1 MRLRRTLAA
10 VGILVVIVTV
20 AAVVLR
26 AGTGPA
32 AASTDPGGGE
42 VAGGGIASGS
52 INGTVTEEGTGTPL
66 AGICVD
72 ANDISFEFFSF
83 GTTDASGAYSVGGLG
98 SGDYEVQFSDCSE
111 SPTYVTE
118 WYNDRP
124 DFYSADLVAVTDG
137 SKTSGID
144 AQLATGGSING
155 TVTEEGT
162 GTPLADICVNAVD
175 SSFSFFGF
183 GETDASGAYSVGG
196 LGSGDYEVEFFDCGE
211 SVTYIMEFY
220 NDRADF
226 NSADLVA
233 VTIGSKTSGIDAAL
247 AVGGSINGTVTDE
260 ATGTPLADICV
271 SAQDPLFSSF
281 GFGETD
287 ESGAYSVGGLG
298 SGDYEVEFFDCGETV
313 TYIMEF
319 YNDRAD
325 FNSADLVAVVAGSKT
340 SGIDA
345 ALAAGG
351 SINGTVTEDGTGTP
365 LADICVETV
374 DSSFSFFGFALT
386 DALGGYSVGGLA
398 AGDYT
403 VNFYDCG
410 DTDTYFAEYYD
421 DQVDFGFANLV
432 AVVAGSKTSGI
443 DAGLSGAAVV
453 LIGDANCNENVD
465 SIDATVVLQ
474 FVAGLLAGLP
484 CADAADTNGDGDITS
499 VDATLILQFTAG
511 LLDVLG
517 AVG

>member
-1 MRLRRTLAA
+1 M
-10 VGILVVIVTV
+10 VVVIVTA
-20 AAVVLR
+20 AAVVLQ

-32 AASTDPGGGE
+32 AATVDPGGGE

-72 ANDISFEFFSF
+72 ANDLSFEFFSF
-83 GTTDASGAYSVGGLG
+83 GETDASGAYSVGGLG
-98 SGDYEVQFSDCSE
+98 SGDYEVRFSDCSE

-124 DFYSADLVAVTDG
+124 DFDSADLVAVTDG

-144 AQLATGGSING
+144 AELAIGGSINGTVTEDGTGTPLADICVDVTGPSFAFFGFDVTDASGAYSVGGLGSGDYTVNFIDCGETVTYLSEFYDDRATFDLADLVAVVAGSKTSGIDAELAIGGSING

-162 GTPLADICVNAVD
+162 GTPLADICVDVAD
-175 SSFSFFGF
+175 PSFAFFGF
-183 GETDASGAYSVGG
+183 DVTDASGGYSVGG
-196 LGSGDYEVEFFDCGE
+196 LATGDYTLNFYDCGGTE
-211 SVTYIMEFY
+211 TYFAEY
-220 NDRADF
+220 YDDQVDF
-226 NSADLVA
+226 DL
-233 VTIGSKTSGIDAAL
+233 
-247 AVGGSINGTVTDE
+247 
-260 ATGTPLADICV
+260 
-271 SAQDPLFSSF
+271 
-281 GFGETD
+281 
-287 ESGAYSVGGLG
+287 
-298 SGDYEVEFFDCGETV
+298 
-313 TYIMEF
+313 
-319 YNDRAD
+319 
-325 FNSADLVAVVAGSKT
+325 ADLVAVVAGSKT

-351 SINGTVTEDGTGTP
+351 SVNGTVTDEATGTP
-365 LADICVETV
+365 LADICVDVTGP
-374 DSSFSFFGFALT
+374 SFGFDVT
-386 DALGGYSVGGLA
+386 DASGGYSVGGLA
-398 AGDYT
+398 TGDYT

-410 DTDTYFAEYYD
+410 GTDTYFAEYYD
-421 DQVDFGFANLV
+421 DQVDFDLADSV

-443 DAGLSGAAVV
+443 DAELSGAAFV
-453 LIGDANCNENVD
+453 LIGDANCNDNVD